1 MKRTDLLAASTLIVV
16 AGFTGAP
23 AAGATGSPSAA
34 CNQLGGNVQSGNICE
49 VRAQAPNYTIAMR
62 FDTDYPDDQPIADYL
77 IQSRDQFVAEAQSGR
92 GPHMPHEMSVSST
105 SYRSGQPTRTTPE
118 YGQRWHGTNSLVLEN
133 FQMSYTDY
141 AGTRFKSF
149 TFDYDQNRPV
159 TFDNLFA
166 PGTHPIDSIYPLV
179 AEETARQ
186 FHYRNGQL
194 PPSIGQ
200 NPDTY
205 KNFAI
210 TDDAVIF
217 FFDTAQFLPLEA
229 AYFSASIPRASL
241 PQLQL

>member
-1 MKRTDLLAASTLIVV
+1 
-16 AGFTGAP
+16 
-23 AAGATGSPSAA
+23 
-34 CNQLGGNVQSGNICE
+34 
-49 VRAQAPNYTIAMR
+49 
-62 FDTDYPDDQPIADYL
+62 
-77 IQSRDQFVAEAQSGR
+77 
-92 GPHMPHEMSVSST
+92 
-105 SYRSGQPTRTTPE
+105 
-118 YGQRWHGTNSLVLEN
+118 
-133 FQMSYTDY
+133 MSYTDY